1 MKSIKGV
8 AYALISSST
17 FGLIPLFSIPVLS
30 GGAMGVPSLLF
41 YRFAV
46 ATLAIALTGLALR
59 RNFRVKPSALAK
71 ISLLGVF
78 YASTSMGL
86 TMSYQY
92 ISSGAATTIHFLY
105 PILVTAIM
113 IAFFGEK
120 ASRTLITAAVL
131 SIIGVALLSQGE
143 GGMKIKGLLLVLMTV
158 VTYATYIVGVNKS
171 GVESI
176 DPVVLT
182 FYVFVASTAL
192 FAAYAWTADGTIE
205 PVRDSST
212 LWHIIFLAL
221 LPTVISDFTLIL
233 AIKYVGSTVT
243 AILGSM
249 EPLTAVLVGVFYFS
263 ESFTLK
269 TAGGLALVL
278 FAVTMVIV
286 RSSRKQ
292 NRAH

>member
-1 MKSIKGV
+1 MKNIKGI

-17 FGLIPLFSIPVLS
+17 FGLIPLFSIPVLAS
-30 GGAMGVPSLLF
+30 GAMGVPSLLF
-41 YRFAV
+41 YRFAF
-46 ATLAIALTGLALR
+46 ATAAIAVAGLALK
-59 RNFRVKPSALAK
+59 RNFKIKPAVLVK
-71 ISLLGVF
+71 ISVLGIF

-120 ASRTLITAAVL
+120 ASRTLIAASVL

-143 GGMKIKGLLLVLMTV
+143 GGGVEPKGLLLVLMTV

-171 GVESI
+171 GVEST

-192 FAAYAWTADGTIE
+192 FAAYAWGTGGTIE
-205 PVRDSST
+205 PIKDCT
-212 LWHIIFLAL
+212 TMWHIVLLAL

-263 ESFTLK
+263 ESFSIK
-269 TAGGLALVL
+269 TAAGLALVL
-278 FAVTMVIV
+278 FAVTMVV
-286 RSSRKQ
+286 RRSSRK
-292 NRAH
+292 

>member
-1 MKSIKGV
+1 MKNIKGI

-17 FGLIPLFSIPVLS
+17 FGLIPLFSIPVLAS
-30 GGAMGVPSLLF
+30 GAMGVPSLLF
-41 YRFAV
+41 YRFAF
-46 ATLAIALTGLALR
+46 ATAAIAVAGLALK
-59 RNFRVKPSALAK
+59 RNFKIKPAVLVKVSV
-71 ISLLGVF
+71 LGIF

-120 ASRTLITAAVL
+120 ASRTLIAASVL
-131 SIIGVALLSQGE
+131 SIIGVALLSHGE
-143 GGMKIKGLLLVLMTV
+143 GGGVEPKGLLLVLMTV

-171 GVESI
+171 GVEST
-176 DPVVLT
+176 DPVILT

-192 FAAYAWTADGTIE
+192 FAAYAWGTGGTIE
-205 PVRDSST
+205 PIKDCT
-212 LWHIIFLAL
+212 TMWHIVLLAL

-263 ESFTLK
+263 ESFSIK
-269 TAGGLALVL
+269 TAAGLALVL
-278 FAVTMVIV
+278 FAVTMVV
-286 RSSRKQ
+286 RRSSRK
-292 NRAH
+292 

>member
-1 MKSIKGV
+1 MKNIKGI

-17 FGLIPLFSIPVLS
+17 FGLIPLFSIPVLAS
-30 GGAMGVPSLLF
+30 GAMGVPSLLF
-41 YRFAV
+41 YRFAF
-46 ATLAIALTGLALR
+46 ATAAIAVAGLALR
-59 RNFRVKPSALAK
+59 RNFKIKPAVLVK
-71 ISLLGVF
+71 ISVLGIF

-120 ASRTLITAAVL
+120 ASRTLIAASVL

-143 GGMKIKGLLLVLMTV
+143 GGVEPKGLLLVLMTV

-171 GVESI
+171 GVENT

-192 FAAYAWTADGTIE
+192 FAAYAWGTGGTIE
-205 PVRDSST
+205 PIKDCT
-212 LWHIIFLAL
+212 TMWHIVLLAL

-263 ESFTLK
+263 ESFSIK
-269 TAGGLALVL
+269 TAAGLALVL
-278 FAVTMVIV
+278 FAVTMVV
-286 RSSRKQ
+286 RRSSRK
-292 NRAH
+292 

>member
-1 MKSIKGV
+1 MKNIKGI

-17 FGLIPLFSIPVLS
+17 FGLIPLFSIPVLAS
-30 GGAMGVPSLLF
+30 GAMGVPSLLF
-41 YRFAV
+41 YRFAF
-46 ATLAIALTGLALR
+46 ATTAIAVAGLALR
-59 RNFRVKPSALAK
+59 RNFKIKPAVLVK
-71 ISLLGVF
+71 ISVLGIF

-120 ASRTLITAAVL
+120 ASRTLIAASVL

-143 GGMKIKGLLLVLMTV
+143 GGGVEPKGLLLVLMTV

-171 GVESI
+171 GVEST
-176 DPVVLT
+176 DPVILT

-192 FAAYAWTADGTIE
+192 FAAYAWGTGGTIE
-205 PVRDSST
+205 PIKDCT
-212 LWHIIFLAL
+212 TMWHIVLLAL

-263 ESFTLK
+263 ESFSIK
-269 TAGGLALVL
+269 TAAGLALVL
-278 FAVTMVIV
+278 FAVTMVV
-286 RSSRKQ
+286 RRSSRK
-292 NRAH
+292 

>member
-1 MKSIKGV
+1 MKNIKGI

-17 FGLIPLFSIPVLS
+17 FGLIPLFSIPVLAS
-30 GGAMGVPSLLF
+30 GAMGVPSLLF
-41 YRFAV
+41 YRFAF
-46 ATLAIALTGLALR
+46 ATAAIAVAGLALR
-59 RNFRVKPSALAK
+59 RNFKIKPAVLVK
-71 ISLLGVF
+71 ISVLGIF

-120 ASRTLITAAVL
+120 ASRTLIAASVL

-143 GGMKIKGLLLVLMTV
+143 GGGLEPKGLLLVLMTV

-171 GVESI
+171 GVEST
-176 DPVVLT
+176 DPVILT

-192 FAAYAWTADGTIE
+192 FAAYAWGTGGTIE
-205 PVRDSST
+205 PIKDCT
-212 LWHIIFLAL
+212 TMWHIVLLAL

-263 ESFTLK
+263 ESFSIK
-269 TAGGLALVL
+269 TAAGLALVL
-278 FAVTMVIV
+278 FAVTMVV
-286 RSSRKQ
+286 RRSSRK
-292 NRAH
+292 

>member
-1 MKSIKGV
+1 MKNIKGI

-17 FGLIPLFSIPVLS
+17 FGLIPLFSIPVLAS
-30 GGAMGVPSLLF
+30 GTMGVPSLLF
-41 YRFAV
+41 YRFAF
-46 ATLAIALTGLALR
+46 ATAAIAVAGLALK
-59 RNFRVKPSALAK
+59 RNFKIKPAVLVK
-71 ISLLGVF
+71 ISVLGIF

-120 ASRTLITAAVL
+120 ASRTLIAASVL

-143 GGMKIKGLLLVLMTV
+143 GGGGVEPKGLLLVLMTV

-171 GVESI
+171 GVEST
-176 DPVVLT
+176 DPVILT

-192 FAAYAWTADGTIE
+192 FAAYAWGTGGTIE
-205 PVRDSST
+205 PIKDCT
-212 LWHIIFLAL
+212 TMWHIVLLAL

-263 ESFTLK
+263 ESFSIK
-269 TAGGLALVL
+269 TAAGLALVL
-278 FAVTMVIV
+278 FAVTMVV
-286 RSSRKQ
+286 RRSSRK
-292 NRAH
+292 

>member
-1 MKSIKGV
+1 MKDIKGI

-17 FGLIPLFSIPVLS
+17 FGLIPLFSIPVLAS
-30 GGAMGVPSLLF
+30 GAMGVPSLLF
-41 YRFAV
+41 YRFAF
-46 ATLAIALTGLALR
+46 ATAAIAVAGLALK
-59 RNFRVKPSALAK
+59 RNIKIKPAVLVK
-71 ISLLGVF
+71 ISVLGIF

-120 ASRTLITAAVL
+120 ASRTLIAASVL

-143 GGMKIKGLLLVLMTV
+143 GGRVEPKGLLLVLMTV

-171 GVESI
+171 GVEST
-176 DPVVLT
+176 DPVILT

-192 FAAYAWTADGTIE
+192 FAAYAWGTGGTIE
-205 PVRDSST
+205 PIKDCT
-212 LWHIIFLAL
+212 TMWHIVLLAL

-263 ESFTLK
+263 ESFSIK
-269 TAGGLALVL
+269 TAAGLALVL
-278 FAVTMVIV
+278 FAVTMVV
-286 RSSRKQ
+286 RRSSRK
-292 NRAH
+292 

>member
-1 MKSIKGV
+1 MKDIKGI

-17 FGLIPLFSIPVLS
+17 FGLIPLFSIPVLAS
-30 GGAMGVPSLLF
+30 GAMGVPSLLF
-41 YRFAV
+41 YRFAF
-46 ATLAIALTGLALR
+46 ATAAIAVAGLALK
-59 RNFRVKPSALAK
+59 RNFKIKPAVLVK
-71 ISLLGVF
+71 ISVLGIF

-120 ASRTLITAAVL
+120 ASRTLIAASVL

-143 GGMKIKGLLLVLMTV
+143 GGGVEPKGLLLVLMTV

-171 GVESI
+171 GVEST
-176 DPVVLT
+176 DPVILT

-192 FAAYAWTADGTIE
+192 FAAYAWGTGGTIE
-205 PVRDSST
+205 PIKDCT
-212 LWHIIFLAL
+212 TMWHIVLLAL
-221 LPTVISDFTLIL
+221 LPPVISDFTLIL

-263 ESFTLK
+263 ESFSIK
-269 TAGGLALVL
+269 TAAGLALVL
-278 FAVTMVIV
+278 FAVTMVV
-286 RSSRKQ
+286 RRSSRK
-292 NRAH
+292 

>member
-1 MKSIKGV
+1 MKNIKGI

-17 FGLIPLFSIPVLS
+17 FGLIPLFSIPVLAS
-30 GGAMGVPSLLF
+30 GAMGVPSLLF
-41 YRFAV
+41 YRFAF
-46 ATLAIALTGLALR
+46 ATAAIAVAGLALK
-59 RNFRVKPSALAK
+59 RNFKIKPAVLVK
-71 ISLLGVF
+71 ISVLGIF

-120 ASRTLITAAVL
+120 ASRTLIAASVL

-143 GGMKIKGLLLVLMTV
+143 GGGVEPKGLLLVLMTV

-171 GVESI
+171 GVEST
-176 DPVVLT
+176 DPVILT

-192 FAAYAWTADGTIE
+192 FAAYAWGTGGAIE
-205 PVRDSST
+205 PIKDCT
-212 LWHIIFLAL
+212 TMWHIVLLAL

-263 ESFTLK
+263 ESFSIK
-269 TAGGLALVL
+269 TAAGLALVL
-278 FAVTMVIV
+278 FAVTMVV
-286 RSSRKQ
+286 RRSSRK
-292 NRAH
+292 

>member
-1 MKSIKGV
+1 MKNIKGI

-17 FGLIPLFSIPVLS
+17 FGLIPLFSIPVLAS
-30 GGAMGVPSLLF
+30 GAMGVPSLLF
-41 YRFAV
+41 YRFAF
-46 ATLAIALTGLALR
+46 ATAAIAVAGLALK
-59 RNFRVKPSALAK
+59 RNFKIKPAVLVKVSV
-71 ISLLGVF
+71 LGIF

-120 ASRTLITAAVL
+120 ASRTLIVASVL

-143 GGMKIKGLLLVLMTV
+143 GEGVEPKGLLLVLMTV

-171 GVESI
+171 GVEST
-176 DPVVLT
+176 DPVILT

-192 FAAYAWTADGTIE
+192 FAAYAWGTGGTIE
-205 PVRDSST
+205 PIKDCT
-212 LWHIIFLAL
+212 TMWHIVLLAL

-263 ESFTLK
+263 ESFSIK
-269 TAGGLALVL
+269 TAAGLALVL
-278 FAVTMVIV
+278 FAVTMVV
-286 RSSRKQ
+286 RRSSRK
-292 NRAH
+292 

>member
-1 MKSIKGV
+1 MKNIKGI
-8 AYALISSST
+8 AYA
-17 FGLIPLFSIPVLS
+17 LIPLFSIPVLAS
-30 GGAMGVPSLLF
+30 GAMGVPSLLF
-41 YRFAV
+41 YRFAF
-46 ATLAIALTGLALR
+46 ATAAIAVAGLALK
-59 RNFRVKPSALAK
+59 RNFKIKPAVLVKVSV
-71 ISLLGVF
+71 LGIF

-120 ASRTLITAAVL
+120 ASRTLIVASVL

-143 GGMKIKGLLLVLMTV
+143 GEGVEPKGLLLVLMTV

-171 GVESI
+171 GVEST
-176 DPVVLT
+176 DPVILT

-192 FAAYAWTADGTIE
+192 FAAYAWGTGGTIE
-205 PVRDSST
+205 PIKDCT
-212 LWHIIFLAL
+212 TMWHIVLLAL

-263 ESFTLK
+263 ESFSIK
-269 TAGGLALVL
+269 TAAGLALVL
-278 FAVTMVIV
+278 FAVTMVV
-286 RSSRKQ
+286 RRSSRK
-292 NRAH
+292 

>member
-1 MKSIKGV
+1 MKNIKGI

-17 FGLIPLFSIPVLS
+17 FGLIPLFSIPVLAS
-30 GGAMGVPSLLF
+30 GAMGVPSLLF
-41 YRFAV
+41 YRFAF
-46 ATLAIALTGLALR
+46 ATAAIAVAGLALK
-59 RNFRVKPSALAK
+59 RNFKIKPAVLVK
-71 ISLLGVF
+71 ISVLGIF

-120 ASRTLITAAVL
+120 ASRTLIAASVL

-143 GGMKIKGLLLVLMTV
+143 GEGVEPKGLLLVLMTV

-171 GVESI
+171 GVEST
-176 DPVVLT
+176 DPVILT

-192 FAAYAWTADGTIE
+192 FAAYAWGTGGTIE
-205 PVRDSST
+205 PIKDCT
-212 LWHIIFLAL
+212 TMCHIVLLAL

-263 ESFTLK
+263 ESFSIK
-269 TAGGLALVL
+269 TAAGLALVL
-278 FAVTMVIV
+278 FAVTMVV
-286 RSSRKQ
+286 RRSSRK
-292 NRAH
+292 

>member
-1 MKSIKGV
+1 MKNIKGI

-17 FGLIPLFSIPVLS
+17 FGLIPLFSIPVLAS
-30 GGAMGVPSLLF
+30 GAMGVPSLLF
-41 YRFAV
+41 YRFAF
-46 ATLAIALTGLALR
+46 ATAAIAVAGLALK
-59 RNFRVKPSALAK
+59 RNFKIKPAVLVK
-71 ISLLGVF
+71 ISVLGIF

-120 ASRTLITAAVL
+120 ASRTLIAASVL

-143 GGMKIKGLLLVLMTV
+143 GGVEPKGLLLVLMTV

-171 GVESI
+171 GVENT

-192 FAAYAWTADGTIE
+192 FAAYAWGTGGTIE
-205 PVRDSST
+205 PIKDCT
-212 LWHIIFLAL
+212 TMWHIVLLAL

-263 ESFTLK
+263 ESFSIK
-269 TAGGLALVL
+269 TAAGLALVL
-278 FAVTMVIV
+278 FAVTMVV
-286 RSSRKQ
+286 RRSSRK
-292 NRAH
+292 

>member
-1 MKSIKGV
+1 MKNIKGI

-17 FGLIPLFSIPVLS
+17 FGLIPLFSIPVLAS
-30 GGAMGVPSLLF
+30 GAMGVPSLLF
-41 YRFAV
+41 YRFAF
-46 ATLAIALTGLALR
+46 ATAAIAVAGLALK
-59 RNFRVKPSALAK
+59 RNFKIKPAVLVK
-71 ISLLGVF
+71 ISVLGIF

-120 ASRTLITAAVL
+120 ASRTLIAASVL

-143 GGMKIKGLLLVLMTV
+143 GGGVEPKGLLLVLMTV

-171 GVESI
+171 GVEST
-176 DPVVLT
+176 DPVILT

-192 FAAYAWTADGTIE
+192 FAAYAWGTGGTIE
-205 PVRDSST
+205 PIKDCT
-212 LWHIIFLAL
+212 TMWHIVLLAL

-263 ESFTLK
+263 ESFSIK
-269 TAGGLALVL
+269 TAAGLALVL
-278 FAVTMVIV
+278 FAVTMVV
-286 RSSRKQ
+286 RRSSRK
-292 NRAH
+292 

>member
-1 MKSIKGV
+1 MKNIKGI

-17 FGLIPLFSIPVLS
+17 FGLIPLFSIPVLAS
-30 GGAMGVPSLLF
+30 GAMGVPSLLF
-41 YRFAV
+41 YRFAF
-46 ATLAIALTGLALR
+46 ATAAIAVAGLALK
-59 RNFRVKPSALAK
+59 RNFKIKPAVLVKVSV
-71 ISLLGVF
+71 LGIF

-120 ASRTLITAAVL
+120 ASRTLIAASVL
-131 SIIGVALLSQGE
+131 SIIGVALLSHGE
-143 GGMKIKGLLLVLMTV
+143 GGVEPKGLLLVLMTV

-171 GVESI
+171 GVEST
-176 DPVVLT
+176 DPVILT

-192 FAAYAWTADGTIE
+192 FAAYAWGTDGTIE
-205 PVRDSST
+205 PIKDCT
-212 LWHIIFLAL
+212 TMWHIVLLAL

-263 ESFTLK
+263 ESFSIK
-269 TAGGLALVL
+269 TAAGLALVL
-278 FAVTMVIV
+278 FAVTMVV
-286 RSSRKQ
+286 RRSSRK
-292 NRAH
+292 

>member
-1 MKSIKGV
+1 MKDIKGI

-17 FGLIPLFSIPVLS
+17 FGLIPLFSIPVLAS
-30 GGAMGVPSLLF
+30 GAMGVPSLLF
-41 YRFAV
+41 YRFAF
-46 ATLAIALTGLALR
+46 ATAAIAVAGLALK
-59 RNFRVKPSALAK
+59 RNFKIKPAVLVK
-71 ISLLGVF
+71 ISVLGIF

-120 ASRTLITAAVL
+120 ASRTLIAASVL

-143 GGMKIKGLLLVLMTV
+143 GGGVEPKGLLLVLMTV

-171 GVESI
+171 GVEST
-176 DPVVLT
+176 DPVILT

-192 FAAYAWTADGTIE
+192 FAAYAWGTGGTIE
-205 PVRDSST
+205 PIKDCT
-212 LWHIIFLAL
+212 TMWHIVLLAL

-263 ESFTLK
+263 ESFSIK
-269 TAGGLALVL
+269 TAAGLALVL
-278 FAVTMVIV
+278 FAVTMVV
-286 RSSRKQ
+286 RRSSRK
-292 NRAH
+292 

>member
-1 MKSIKGV
+1 MKNIKGI

-17 FGLIPLFSIPVLS
+17 FGLIPLFSIPVLAS
-30 GGAMGVPSLLF
+30 GAMGVPSLLF
-41 YRFAV
+41 YRFAF
-46 ATLAIALTGLALR
+46 ATAAIAVAGLALK
-59 RNFRVKPSALAK
+59 RNFKINPAVLVKVSV
-71 ISLLGVF
+71 LGIF

-120 ASRTLITAAVL
+120 ASRTLIVASVL

-143 GGMKIKGLLLVLMTV
+143 GEGVEPKGLLLVLMTV

-171 GVESI
+171 GVEST
-176 DPVVLT
+176 DPVILT

-192 FAAYAWTADGTIE
+192 FAAYAWGTGGTIE
-205 PVRDSST
+205 PIKDCT
-212 LWHIIFLAL
+212 TMWHIVLLAL

-263 ESFTLK
+263 ESFSIK
-269 TAGGLALVL
+269 TAAGLALVL
-278 FAVTMVIV
+278 FAVTMVV
-286 RSSRKQ
+286 RRSSRK
-292 NRAH
+292 

>member
-1 MKSIKGV
+1 MKDIKGI

-17 FGLIPLFSIPVLS
+17 FGLIPLFSIPVLAS
-30 GGAMGVPSLLF
+30 GAMGVPSLLF
-41 YRFAV
+41 YRFAF
-46 ATLAIALTGLALR
+46 ATAAIAVAGLALK
-59 RNFRVKPSALAK
+59 RNFKIKPAVLVKVSV
-71 ISLLGVF
+71 LGIF

-120 ASRTLITAAVL
+120 ASRTLIAASVL

-143 GGMKIKGLLLVLMTV
+143 GGGVEPKGLLLVLMTV

-171 GVESI
+171 GVEST
-176 DPVVLT
+176 DPVILT

-192 FAAYAWTADGTIE
+192 FAAYAWGTGGTIE
-205 PVRDSST
+205 PIKDCT
-212 LWHIIFLAL
+212 TMWHIVLLAL

-263 ESFTLK
+263 ESFSIK
-269 TAGGLALVL
+269 TAAGLALVL
-278 FAVTMVIV
+278 FAVTMVV
-286 RSSRKQ
+286 RRSSRK
-292 NRAH
+292 

>member
-1 MKSIKGV
+1 MKNIKGI

-17 FGLIPLFSIPVLS
+17 FGLIPLFSIPVLAS
-30 GGAMGVPSLLF
+30 GAMGVPSLLF
-41 YRFAV
+41 YRFAF
-46 ATLAIALTGLALR
+46 ATAAIAVAGLALK
-59 RNFRVKPSALAK
+59 RNFKIKPAVLVKVSV
-71 ISLLGVF
+71 LGIF

-113 IAFFGEK
+113 IVFFGEK
-120 ASRTLITAAVL
+120 ASRTLITASVL

-143 GGMKIKGLLLVLMTV
+143 GGVKLKGLLLVLMTV

-171 GVESI
+171 GVENT

-192 FAAYAWTADGTIE
+192 FAAYAWGTGGTIE
-205 PVRDSST
+205 PIKDCT
-212 LWHIIFLAL
+212 TMWHIVLLAL

-263 ESFTLK
+263 ESFSIK
-269 TAGGLALVL
+269 TAAGLALVL
-278 FAVTMVIV
+278 FAVTMVV
-286 RSSRKQ
+286 RRSSRK
-292 NRAH
+292 

>member
-1 MKSIKGV
+1 MKNIKGI

-17 FGLIPLFSIPVLS
+17 FGLIPLFSIPVLAS
-30 GGAMGVPSLLF
+30 GAMGVPSLLF
-41 YRFAV
+41 YRFAF
-46 ATLAIALTGLALR
+46 ATAAIAVAGLALK
-59 RNFRVKPSALAK
+59 RNFKIKPAVLVKVSV
-71 ISLLGVF
+71 LGIF

-120 ASRTLITAAVL
+120 ASRTLIAASVL

-143 GGMKIKGLLLVLMTV
+143 GGGVEPKGLLLVLMTV

-171 GVESI
+171 GVEST
-176 DPVVLT
+176 DPVILT

-192 FAAYAWTADGTIE
+192 FAAYAWGTGGTIE
-205 PVRDSST
+205 PIKDCT
-212 LWHIIFLAL
+212 TMWHIVLLAL

-263 ESFTLK
+263 ESFSIK
-269 TAGGLALVL
+269 TAAGLALVL
-278 FAVTMVIV
+278 FAVTMVV
-286 RSSRKQ
+286 RRSSRK
-292 NRAH
+292 

>member
-1 MKSIKGV
+1 MKNIKGI

-17 FGLIPLFSIPVLS
+17 FGLIPLFSIPVLAS
-30 GGAMGVPSLLF
+30 GAMGVPSLLF
-41 YRFAV
+41 YRFAF
-46 ATLAIALTGLALR
+46 ATAAIAVAGLALK
-59 RNFRVKPSALAK
+59 RNFKIKPAVLVKVSV
-71 ISLLGVF
+71 LGIF

-120 ASRTLITAAVL
+120 ASRTLIVASVL

-143 GGMKIKGLLLVLMTV
+143 GEGVEPKGLLLVLMTV

-171 GVESI
+171 GVEST
-176 DPVVLT
+176 DPVILT

-192 FAAYAWTADGTIE
+192 FAAYAWGTGGTIE
-205 PVRDSST
+205 PIKDCT
-212 LWHIIFLAL
+212 TMWHIVLLAL
-221 LPTVISDFTLIL
+221 LPTIISDFTLIL

-263 ESFTLK
+263 ESFSIK
-269 TAGGLALVL
+269 TAAGLALVL
-278 FAVTMVIV
+278 FAVTMVV
-286 RSSRKQ
+286 RRSSRK
-292 NRAH
+292 

>member
-1 MKSIKGV
+1 MKNIKGI

-17 FGLIPLFSIPVLS
+17 FGLIPLFSIPVLAS
-30 GGAMGVPSLLF
+30 GAMGVPSLLF
-41 YRFAV
+41 YRFAF
-46 ATLAIALTGLALR
+46 ATAAIAVAGLALK
-59 RNFRVKPSALAK
+59 RNFKIKPAVLVK
-71 ISLLGVF
+71 ISVLGIF

-92 ISSGAATTIHFLY
+92 ISSGAATTMHFLY

-120 ASRTLITAAVL
+120 ASRTLIAASVL

-143 GGMKIKGLLLVLMTV
+143 GGGVEPKGLLLVLMTV

-171 GVESI
+171 GVEST
-176 DPVVLT
+176 DPVILT

-192 FAAYAWTADGTIE
+192 FAAYAWGTGGTIE
-205 PVRDSST
+205 PIKDCT
-212 LWHIIFLAL
+212 TMWHIVLLAL

-263 ESFTLK
+263 ESFSIK
-269 TAGGLALVL
+269 TAAGLALVL
-278 FAVTMVIV
+278 FAVTMVV
-286 RSSRKQ
+286 RRSSRK
-292 NRAH
+292 

>member
-1 MKSIKGV
+1 MKNIKGI

-17 FGLIPLFSIPVLS
+17 FGLIPLFSIPVLAS
-30 GGAMGVPSLLF
+30 GAMGVPSLLF
-41 YRFAV
+41 YRFAF
-46 ATLAIALTGLALR
+46 ATAAIAVAGLALR
-59 RNFRVKPSALAK
+59 RNFKIKPAVLVK
-71 ISLLGVF
+71 ISVLGIF

-92 ISSGAATTIHFLY
+92 ISSGAATTMHFLY

-120 ASRTLITAAVL
+120 ASRTLIAASVL

-143 GGMKIKGLLLVLMTV
+143 GGGVEPKGLLLVLMTV

-171 GVESI
+171 GVEST
-176 DPVVLT
+176 DPVILT

-192 FAAYAWTADGTIE
+192 FAAYAWGTGGTIE
-205 PVRDSST
+205 PIKDCT
-212 LWHIIFLAL
+212 TMWHIVLLAL

-263 ESFTLK
+263 ESFSIK
-269 TAGGLALVL
+269 TAAGLALVL
-278 FAVTMVIV
+278 FAVTMVV
-286 RSSRKQ
+286 RRSSRK
-292 NRAH
+292 

>member
-1 MKSIKGV
+1 MKNIKGI

-17 FGLIPLFSIPVLS
+17 FGLIPLFSIPVLAS
-30 GGAMGVPSLLF
+30 GAMGVPSLLF
-41 YRFAV
+41 YRFAF
-46 ATLAIALTGLALR
+46 ATAAIAVAGLALK
-59 RNFRVKPSALAK
+59 RNFKIKPAVLVK
-71 ISLLGVF
+71 ISVLGIF

-120 ASRTLITAAVL
+120 ASRTLIAASVL

-143 GGMKIKGLLLVLMTV
+143 GGGVEPKGLLLVLMTV

-171 GVESI
+171 GVEST
-176 DPVVLT
+176 DPVILT

-192 FAAYAWTADGTIE
+192 FAAYAWGTGGTIE
-205 PVRDSST
+205 PIKDCT
-212 LWHIIFLAL
+212 TMCHIVLLAL

-263 ESFTLK
+263 ESFSIK
-269 TAGGLALVL
+269 TAAGLALVL
-278 FAVTMVIV
+278 FAVTMVV
-286 RSSRKQ
+286 RRSSRK
-292 NRAH
+292 

>member
-1 MKSIKGV
+1 MKNIKGI

-17 FGLIPLFSIPVLS
+17 FGLIPLFSIPVLAS
-30 GGAMGVPSLLF
+30 GAMGVPSLLF
-41 YRFAV
+41 YRFAF
-46 ATLAIALTGLALR
+46 ATAAIAVAGLALK
-59 RNFRVKPSALAK
+59 RNFKIKPAVLVK
-71 ISLLGVF
+71 ISVLGIF

-120 ASRTLITAAVL
+120 ASRTLIAASVL

-143 GGMKIKGLLLVLMTV
+143 GEGVEPKGLLLVLMTV

-171 GVESI
+171 GVEST
-176 DPVVLT
+176 DPVILT

-192 FAAYAWTADGTIE
+192 FAAYAWGTGGSIE
-205 PVRDSST
+205 PIKDCT
-212 LWHIIFLAL
+212 TMWHIVLLAL

-263 ESFTLK
+263 ESFSIK
-269 TAGGLALVL
+269 TAAGLALVL
-278 FAVTMVIV
+278 FAVTMVV
-286 RSSRKQ
+286 RRSSRK
-292 NRAH
+292 

>member
-1 MKSIKGV
+1 MKNIKGI

-17 FGLIPLFSIPVLS
+17 FGLIPLFSIPVLAS
-30 GGAMGVPSLLF
+30 GAMGVPSLLF
-41 YRFAV
+41 YRFAF
-46 ATLAIALTGLALR
+46 ATAAIAVAGLALK
-59 RNFRVKPSALAK
+59 RNFKIKPAVLVKVSV
-71 ISLLGVF
+71 LGIF

-105 PILVTAIM
+105 TILVTAIM

-120 ASRTLITAAVL
+120 ASRTLIVASVL

-143 GGMKIKGLLLVLMTV
+143 GEGVEPKGLLLVLMTV

-171 GVESI
+171 GVEST
-176 DPVVLT
+176 DPVILT

-192 FAAYAWTADGTIE
+192 FAAYAWGTGGTIE
-205 PVRDSST
+205 PIKDCT
-212 LWHIIFLAL
+212 TMWHIVLLAL

-263 ESFTLK
+263 ESFSIK
-269 TAGGLALVL
+269 TAAGLALVL
-278 FAVTMVIV
+278 FAVTMVV
-286 RSSRKQ
+286 RRSSRK
-292 NRAH
+292 

>member
-1 MKSIKGV
+1 MKNIKGI

-17 FGLIPLFSIPVLS
+17 FGLIPLFSIPVLAS
-30 GGAMGVPSLLF
+30 GAMGVPSLLF
-41 YRFAV
+41 YRFAF
-46 ATLAIALTGLALR
+46 ATAAIAVAGLALK
-59 RNFRVKPSALAK
+59 RNFKIKPAVLVK
-71 ISLLGVF
+71 ISVLGIF

-120 ASRTLITAAVL
+120 ASRTLIAASVL

-143 GGMKIKGLLLVLMTV
+143 GGGVEPKGLLLVLMTV

-171 GVESI
+171 GVEST
-176 DPVVLT
+176 DPVILT

-192 FAAYAWTADGTIE
+192 FAAYAWWTGGTIE
-205 PVRDSST
+205 PIKDCT
-212 LWHIIFLAL
+212 TMWHIVLLAL

-263 ESFTLK
+263 ESFSIK
-269 TAGGLALVL
+269 TAAGLALVL
-278 FAVTMVIV
+278 FAVSLVV
-286 RSSRKQ
+286 
-292 NRAH
+292 

>member
-1 MKSIKGV
+1 MKNIKGI

-17 FGLIPLFSIPVLS
+17 FGLIPLFSIPVLAS
-30 GGAMGVPSLLF
+30 GAMGVPSLLF
-41 YRFAV
+41 YRFAF
-46 ATLAIALTGLALR
+46 ATAAIAVAGLALK
-59 RNFRVKPSALAK
+59 RNFKIKPAVLVK
-71 ISLLGVF
+71 ISVLGIF

-120 ASRTLITAAVL
+120 ASRTLIAASVL

-143 GGMKIKGLLLVLMTV
+143 GGGVEPKGLLLVLMTV

-171 GVESI
+171 GVEST
-176 DPVVLT
+176 DPVILT

-192 FAAYAWTADGTIE
+192 FAAYAWGTGGTIE
-205 PVRDSST
+205 PIKDCT
-212 LWHIIFLAL
+212 TTWHIVLLAL

-263 ESFTLK
+263 ESFSIK
-269 TAGGLALVL
+269 TAAGLALVL
-278 FAVTMVIV
+278 FAVTMVV
-286 RSSRKQ
+286 RRSSRK
-292 NRAH
+292 

>member
-1 MKSIKGV
+1 MKNIKGI

-17 FGLIPLFSIPVLS
+17 FGLIPLFSIPVLAS
-30 GGAMGVPSLLF
+30 GAMGVPSLLF
-41 YRFAV
+41 YRFAF
-46 ATLAIALTGLALR
+46 ATAAIAVAGLALR
-59 RNFRVKPSALAK
+59 RNFKIKPAVLVK
-71 ISLLGVF
+71 ISVLGIF

-120 ASRTLITAAVL
+120 ASRTLIVASVL

-143 GGMKIKGLLLVLMTV
+143 GGGVEPKGLLLVLMTV

-171 GVESI
+171 GVEST
-176 DPVVLT
+176 DPVILT

-192 FAAYAWTADGTIE
+192 FAAYAWGTGGTIE
-205 PVRDSST
+205 PIKDCT
-212 LWHIIFLAL
+212 TMWHIVLLAL

-263 ESFTLK
+263 ESFSIK
-269 TAGGLALVL
+269 TAAGLALVL
-278 FAVTMVIV
+278 FAVTMVV
-286 RSSRKQ
+286 RRSSRK
-292 NRAH
+292 

>member
-1 MKSIKGV
+1 MKNIKGI

-17 FGLIPLFSIPVLS
+17 FGLIPLFSIPVLAS
-30 GGAMGVPSLLF
+30 GAMGVPSLLF
-41 YRFAV
+41 YRFAF
-46 ATLAIALTGLALR
+46 ATAAIAVAGLALK
-59 RNFRVKPSALAK
+59 RNFKIKPAVLVK
-71 ISLLGVF
+71 ISVLGIF

-120 ASRTLITAAVL
+120 ASRTLIAASVL

-143 GGMKIKGLLLVLMTV
+143 GGGVEPKGLLLVLMTV

-171 GVESI
+171 GVEST
-176 DPVVLT
+176 DPVILT

-192 FAAYAWTADGTIE
+192 FAAYAWGTGGTIE
-205 PVRDSST
+205 PIKDCT
-212 LWHIIFLAL
+212 TMCHIVLLAL

-263 ESFTLK
+263 ESFSIK
-269 TAGGLALVL
+269 TAAGLTLVL
-278 FAVTMVIV
+278 FAVTMVV
-286 RSSRKQ
+286 RRSSRK
-292 NRAH
+292 

>member
-1 MKSIKGV
+1 MKNIKGI

-17 FGLIPLFSIPVLS
+17 FGLIPLFSIPVLAS
-30 GGAMGVPSLLF
+30 GAMGVPSLLF
-41 YRFAV
+41 YRFAF
-46 ATLAIALTGLALR
+46 ATAAIAVAGLALK
-59 RNFRVKPSALAK
+59 RNFKIKPAVLVK
-71 ISLLGVF
+71 ISVLGIF

-113 IAFFGEK
+113 IAFFEEK
-120 ASRTLITAAVL
+120 ASRTLIAASVL

-143 GGMKIKGLLLVLMTV
+143 GGGVEPKGLLLVLMTV

-171 GVESI
+171 GVEST
-176 DPVVLT
+176 DPVILT

-192 FAAYAWTADGTIE
+192 FAAYAWGTGGTIE
-205 PVRDSST
+205 PIKDCT
-212 LWHIIFLAL
+212 TMWHIVLLAL

-263 ESFTLK
+263 ESFSIK
-269 TAGGLALVL
+269 TAAGLALVL
-278 FAVTMVIV
+278 FAVTMVV
-286 RSSRKQ
+286 RRSSRK
-292 NRAH
+292 

>member
-1 MKSIKGV
+1 MKNIKGI

-17 FGLIPLFSIPVLS
+17 FGLIPLFSIPVLAS
-30 GGAMGVPSLLF
+30 GAMGVPSLLF
-41 YRFAV
+41 YRFAF
-46 ATLAIALTGLALR
+46 ATAAIAVAGLALK
-59 RNFRVKPSALAK
+59 RNFKIKPAVLVK
-71 ISLLGVF
+71 ISVLGIF

-120 ASRTLITAAVL
+120 ASRTLIVASVL

-143 GGMKIKGLLLVLMTV
+143 GGGVEPKGLLLVLMTV

-171 GVESI
+171 GVEST
-176 DPVVLT
+176 DPVILT

-192 FAAYAWTADGTIE
+192 FAAYAWGTGGTIE
-205 PVRDSST
+205 PIKDCT
-212 LWHIIFLAL
+212 TMWHIVLLAL

-263 ESFTLK
+263 ESFSIK
-269 TAGGLALVL
+269 TAAGLALVL
-278 FAVTMVIV
+278 FAVTMVV
-286 RSSRKQ
+286 RRSSRK
-292 NRAH
+292 

>member
-1 MKSIKGV
+1 MKNIKGI

-17 FGLIPLFSIPVLS
+17 FGLIPLFSIPVLAS
-30 GGAMGVPSLLF
+30 GAMGVPSLLF
-41 YRFAV
+41 YRFAF
-46 ATLAIALTGLALR
+46 ATAAIAVAGLALK
-59 RNFRVKPSALAK
+59 RNFKIKPAVLVK
-71 ISLLGVF
+71 ISVLGIF

-120 ASRTLITAAVL
+120 ASRTLIAASVL

-143 GGMKIKGLLLVLMTV
+143 GGGVEPKGLLLVLMTV

-171 GVESI
+171 GVEST
-176 DPVVLT
+176 DPVILT

-192 FAAYAWTADGTIE
+192 FAAYAWGTGGTIE
-205 PVRDSST
+205 PIKDCT
-212 LWHIIFLAL
+212 TMWHIVLLAL

-233 AIKYVGSTVT
+233 AIKY
-243 AILGSM
+243 
-249 EPLTAVLVGVFYFS
+249 
-263 ESFTLK
+263 
-269 TAGGLALVL
+269 
-278 FAVTMVIV
+278 
-286 RSSRKQ
+286 SSI
-292 NRAH
+292 